1 MNGKRCKQCL
11 SLLAMGALVLA
22 LLSGCGTT
30 EKDSGGDPAK
40 LSSFEAEV
48 IRLVNEERAEY
59 GLPALTTTDALT
71 AAAAKRAEEISGDYG
86 RPPRRQQLLYRP
98 AGVRHPVRDG
108 RREYRGGAKDSCPGG
123 AGQDELGWTPE
134 QHPQPGLY
142 PDRGGVHLH
151 RPGLPAF
158 LGPDV
163 HWIGKRRGL
172 AQTGF
177 YAIL

>member
-1 MNGKRCKQCL
+1 MNWKRCKQCL

-22 LLSGCGTT
+22 LLSGCGMT

-86 RPPRRQQLLYRP
+86 HDRPDGSSCFTVLPEFGIRYET
-98 AGVRHPVRDG
+98 AG
-108 RREYRGGAKDSCPGG
+108 ENIA
-123 AGQDELGWTPE
+123 AGQKTPAQVVRAWMNSE
-134 QHPQPGLY
+134 GHRNNILN
-142 PDRGGVHLH
+142 PDFTQIGVGYTYTGRGYRH
-151 RPGLPAF
+151 F
-158 LGPDV
+158 
-163 HWIGKRRGL
+163 W
-172 AQTGF
+172 AQTFIG
-177 YAIL
+177 

>member
-1 MNGKRCKQCL
+1 METVQTMPVPAGD
-11 SLLAMGALVLA
+11 G
-22 LLSGCGTT
+22 G

-86 RPPRRQQLLYRP
+86 HDRPDGSSCFTVLPEFGIRYET
-98 AGVRHPVRDG
+98 AG
-108 RREYRGGAKDSCPGG
+108 ENIA
-123 AGQDELGWTPE
+123 AGQKTPAQVVRAWMNSE
-134 QHPQPGLY
+134 GHRNNILN
-142 PDRGGVHLH
+142 PDFTQIGV
-151 RPGLPAF
+151 GYAF